1 MTNLK
6 VLMTIAMDRGGTF
19 TYSEAISCGYL
30 SQNISAMV
38 RSGKFDK
45 VSHGVYRLAEIP
57 RGAYDDFV
65 AISLW
70 GRGKSGCGDV
80 SSVIVSHA
88 SALAYYSLG
97 DFASRIPIEVT
108 IIGNKK
114 ITAMPPVK
122 ISRHKDLLGDKMIN
136 FQDGFFVSSPLRA
149 LIETYTDTRQEK
161 DAVIA
166 AGMDAIRLGMIESP
180 ELDESSAIIPEG
192 LLMALKWRLNRT
204 EAR

>member
-1 MTNLK
+1 
-6 VLMTIAMDRGGTF
+6 
-19 TYSEAISCGYL
+19 
-30 SQNISAMV
+30 
-38 RSGKFDK
+38 
-45 VSHGVYRLAEIP
+45 
-57 RGAYDDFV
+57 
-65 AISLW
+65 
-70 GRGKSGCGDV
+70 
-80 SSVIVSHA
+80 
-88 SALAYYSLG
+88 
-97 DFASRIPIEVT
+97 
-108 IIGNKK
+108 
-114 ITAMPPVK
+114 
-122 ISRHKDLLGDKMIN
+122 MIN